1 MTKNYNMPDRITP
14 YLAKHKKRRSAPP
27 PRKHQKRRS
36 TPPPEPAPDTAPV
49 ETPPVDTSPSDAP
62 IPPTEFPPEI
72 PANAPISVG
81 DWKSS
86 LDQLYWLRIGLAVVG
101 GVVATFA
108 FDSFEGEAR
117 RLVSII
123 FMIILF
129 AATIFV
135 ARSMNMRLPSSHRK
149 KIVTQAL
156 PSYVLMYLF
165 SWILSYTLVQ
175 LAGSGSITSP
185 LT

>member
-1 MTKNYNMPDRITP
+1 M
-14 YLAKHKKRRSAPP
+14 
-27 PRKHQKRRS
+27 
-36 TPPPEPAPDTAPV
+36 
-49 ETPPVDTSPSDAP
+49 
-62 IPPTEFPPEI
+62 
-72 PANAPISVG
+72 
-81 DWKSS
+81 
-86 LDQLYWLRIGLAVVG
+86 VG

-117 RLVSII
+117 RWVSII

-129 AATIFV
+129 GATIFV
-135 ARSMNMRLPSSHRK
+135 AKSMNMNLPSSHRK

-156 PSYVLMYLF
+156 PSYVLLYLF

-175 LAGSGSITSP
+175 LAGSGSVTSP

>member
-1 MTKNYNMPDRITP
+1 M
-14 YLAKHKKRRSAPP
+14 
-27 PRKHQKRRS
+27 
-36 TPPPEPAPDTAPV
+36 
-49 ETPPVDTSPSDAP
+49 
-62 IPPTEFPPEI
+62 
-72 PANAPISVG
+72 
-81 DWKSS
+81 
-86 LDQLYWLRIGLAVVG
+86 
-101 GVVATFA
+101 ATFA

-117 RLVSII
+117 RWVSII

-156 PSYVLMYLF
+156 PSYVLLYLF

-175 LAGSGSITSP
+175 LAGSGSVTSP